1 MFDGHSLQWGL
12 LAGLL
17 KGIKEEAVVN
27 GLPGLLSSV
36 GI

>member
-1 MFDGHSLQWGL
+1 MFDGHYLQWDL
-12 LAGLL
+12 VTGLL